1 MVREHRV
8 ADPREMR
15 RLAHVV
21 AVAACPDKR
30 VVRKVPHGVPALLL
44 RARQNSAECGDVL
57 VVPCVAISDGRA
69 FGHTGDLV
77 PVVPPSHDACI
88 LRSVIPDPLVAA
100 DVVVDD
106 HLFPGAELGLEH
118 ELRIGHLL
126 RHPVAMGDE
135 VLHVALRLVIGCHQ
149 DCSSNRC
156 SDRSVHEP
164 QALGKPIFEL
174 SEVFDLASDHH
185 RPAVVPE
192 RPYDRAHPSR
202 TCWRWL
208 LLNNLGLE
216 ADQSQELLDAPIR
229 DDADGEA
236 CEHRYD
242 GAADDDQS
250 GHLQRVVVC
259 HSSVQERYDLAW
271 GSLMPAEEQTHD
283 CKVSRVAEVHLVR
296 LRVRRRVFCD
306 GVHQRVASF
315 HRFQEQAADP
325 RAERHEDAQLH
336 EHVGNRCASGAQSC
350 EDEHAES
357 EEPGPGHRRLHPAA
371 VHVAQ
376 LEDLIPQENQKRRH
390 LLHRTERSPADDGYL
405 HRPYGADEVIE
416 RVSPVDRGVVLTQA
430 DQRGRM

>member
-1 MVREHRV
+1 M
-8 ADPREMR
+8 AT
-15 RLAHVV
+15 
-21 AVAACPDKR
+21 CPDKR
-30 VVRKVPHGVPALLL
+30 VVGKVPHGVPTLLL
-44 RARQNSAECGDVL
+44 WTRQDATKRGDVL
-57 VVPCVAISDGRA
+57 VVPRVAVSDGRA
-69 FGHTGDLV
+69 LGHTGDLV
-77 PVVPPSHDACI
+77 PVVPPSHDASI
-88 LRSVIPDPLVAA
+88 LGCVIPDPLVAA

-135 VLHVALRLVIGCHQ
+135 VLHVALRLVVGCHQ
-149 DCSSNRC
+149 DCSSDRC
-156 SDRSVHEP
+156 SDRPVHKP
-164 QALGKPIFEL
+164 QALREAVLEL
-174 SEVFDLASDHH
+174 SKVFHLMRDHH
-185 RPAVVPE
+185 RPEVVPPS
-192 RPYDRAHPSR
+192 PYDRTHTSCP
-202 TCWRWL
+202 CWRRL
-208 LLNNLGLE
+208 LLNSLGLE
-216 ADQSQELLDAPIR
+216 SDQSQQLLDAPIR